1 MKNISRRAF
10 LKGMSVTA
18 GAAALASVGA
28 VSLAEGANETTFA
41 DTIAWNAEYDA
52 VVVGFGAG
60 AIAAIDMADAGL
72 DVVVLEK
79 APYGHEGGNTRYS
92 SQRFLHVDEDARDQ
106 MITYMKNV
114 RGLYENMGDDV
125 IEFLVDGFTKT
136 TAYYEKLGGA
146 KYELKHDPEFPAFE
160 GSDIVTKCYTMNNDG
175 KGFWPVIRA
184 AAVERA
190 DHIHVWYDSPATK
203 LIQDPITKAILGV
216 TVMHED
222 QAYNVRAKR
231 GVVLACGG
239 FEANNRMVEDYLQ
252 LPYAIP
258 LGSPYNTGDGITMAQ
273 EVGADLWHMS
283 ALSGPFLEFQN
294 PQTTIPFRQ
303 LMGTLSYS
311 SLKDTSAIIIGAD
324 GTRFVNECVG
334 LKHGHVMFHGLF
346 IRVPISL
353 PAWAVFDE
361 QARLLKPLYRV
372 WSQGMENGKWAQWH
386 SEGSACYCSHDF
398 IEFTISSC
406 VCWSKS
412 AICVR

>member
-190 DHIHVWYDSPATK
+190 DHIHVWY
-203 LIQDPITKAILGV
+203 
-216 TVMHED
+216 
-222 QAYNVRAKR
+222 
-231 GVVLACGG
+231 
-239 FEANNRMVEDYLQ
+239 
-252 LPYAIP
+252 
-258 LGSPYNTGDGITMAQ
+258 
-273 EVGADLWHMS
+273 
-283 ALSGPFLEFQN
+283 
-294 PQTTIPFRQ
+294 
-303 LMGTLSYS
+303 
-311 SLKDTSAIIIGAD
+311 
-324 GTRFVNECVG
+324 
-334 LKHGHVMFHGLF
+334 
-346 IRVPISL
+346 
-353 PAWAVFDE
+353 
-361 QARLLKPLYRV
+361 
-372 WSQGMENGKWAQWH
+372 
-386 SEGSACYCSHDF
+386 
-398 IEFTISSC
+398 
-406 VCWSKS
+406 
-412 AICVR
+412 